1 MKKIIFVLIFIQSL
15 CCFSQRDIFA
25 IARDGNLAELV
36 AYLEL
41 HPNACNEVTKEGFS
55 PLVLAC
61 YRGNK
66 EVASFLIQNTKDLN
80 AQSAMGT
87 PLMAVVVKGYTDL
100 ALLLLKSGAT
110 PDGTDENGT
119 TALMYAVQFRNI
131 ELVKVLLEY
140 KANKTLQDKNGKT
153 AFEFA
158 VFSGNNEII
167 NLLK

>member
-15 CCFSQRDIFA
+15 SCFSQRDIFA
-25 IARDGNLAELV
+25 IARDGNLAELG

-41 HPNACNEVTKEGFS
+41 HPNATNEVTKEGFS

-66 EVASFLIQNTKDLN
+66 EVAGFLIQNTKDVN
-80 AQSAMGT
+80 SQSAMGT
-87 PLMAVVVKGYTDL
+87 PLMAVAVKGYTDL
-100 ALLLLKSGAT
+100 AQLLLKKGAN
-110 PDGTDENGT
+110 PDETDEKGT

-140 KANKTLQDKNGKT
+140 KANKSLQDKNGKT

-158 VFSGNNEII
+158 VFSGNDEII

>member
-15 CCFSQRDIFA
+15 PCFSQRDIFS
-25 IARDGNLAELV
+25 IARDGNVKELI

-41 HPNACNEVTKEGFS
+41 HPNAGNEVTKEGFS

-66 EVASFLIQNTKDLN
+66 EVAQFLIENSKDLN
-80 AQSAMGT
+80 SKSTMGT
-87 PLMAVVVKGYTDL
+87 PLMAVAVKGYTDL
-100 ALLLLKSGAT
+100 AQLLLKNGAN
-110 PDGTDENGT
+110 PDGTDEKGT

-131 ELVKVLLEY
+131 ELVKVLLEHN
-140 KANKTLQDKNGKT
+140 ANKTLQDKNGKT

-158 VFSGNNEII
+158 VFSGNDEII